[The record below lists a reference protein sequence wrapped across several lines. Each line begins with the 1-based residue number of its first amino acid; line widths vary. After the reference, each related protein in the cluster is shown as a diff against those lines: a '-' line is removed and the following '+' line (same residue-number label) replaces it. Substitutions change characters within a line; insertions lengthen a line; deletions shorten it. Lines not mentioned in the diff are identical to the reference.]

1 MSGTWAGAPVSKSVV
16 TTREV
21 LLRRSTFYTER
32 RVEVLS
38 TALTQQSDSPR
49 LSRRKKVLLF
59 LLVWGTILGGAE
71 IAVRIRLALGGRDQG
86 AEYSWYRNKRLAGA
100 WARQEREHPYLP
112 YFPKVTAPDI
122 DMLGLRLVES
132 AAPKPDDVFRIFC
145 LGGSTTFRG
154 YPSTLQETLEAEFA
168 ARGLRLEVVDAAN
181 VSWTSAESLINFATR
196 CLPYEPDAVIVYHAV
211 NDCWP
216 AFGKTWR
223 PDYTHWRKRLV
234 PHRTQWWDH
243 LPRLLDH
250 SAAFVQ
256 FRSWFEIPAR
266 YDFWKHAAMRYVP
279 DFDNDP
285 YHGLDPFR
293 RNLSSLLAIARA
305 NNIPVL
311 LSTQVYNVEE
321 PRKRLVAAVREAN
334 DITRSLT
341 EQHSEVVLVDA
352 ANSIAGSYEL
362 LVDICHFRRD
372 RDGVDRLVDLFATAV
387 RAHLDEWCAGAVAPG
402 AALARGH
409 HKGEITPSE

>member
-1 MSGTWAGAPVSKSVV
+1 M
-16 TTREV
+16 
-21 LLRRSTFYTER
+21 
-32 RVEVLS
+32 S
-38 TALTQQSDSPR
+38 TAIATPGDSPR
-49 LSRRKKVLLF
+49 LSRRKKVLL
-59 LLVWGTILGGAE
+59 LLLIWGAILGGAE
-71 IAVRIRLALGGRDQG
+71 VAARIRLALGGRDQA
-86 AEYSWYRNKRLAGA
+86 AEYSWHRNNRLTGV

-112 YFPKVTAPDI
+112 YFPRVKAPDV

-132 AAPKPDDVFRIFC
+132 TAPKPADVFRIFC

-154 YPSTLQETLEAEFA
+154 YPSTLQETLEEEFA
-168 ARGLRLEVVDAAN
+168 AHGLRLEVVDAAD
-181 VSWTSAESLINFATR
+181 VSWTSAESLINFAIR

-216 AFGKTWR
+216 AFGMTWR

-234 PHRTQWWDH
+234 PHHTQWWDH
-243 LPRLLDH
+243 LPQLFDH

-256 FRSWFEIPAR
+256 LRSWFEIPAR
-266 YDFWKHAAMRYVP
+266 YETWKYAMMRYVP

-293 RNLSSLLAIARA
+293 RNISSLLAIARA

-321 PRKRLVAAVREAN
+321 PRKRLVEAVRQAN
-334 DITRSLT
+334 DITRALT
-341 EQHSEVVLVDA
+341 KQHPEVVLVDA
-352 ANSIAGSYEL
+352 ANAIEGSNDL

-372 RDGVDRLVDLFATAV
+372 RNGEDRLVDLFATAI
-387 RAHLDEWCAGAVAPG
+387 RANLDMWIEGAGTPG
-402 AALARGH
+402 EALARRH
-409 HKGEITPSE
+409 PRGESTPSGQAHLPATLPPAASHHGSSAVPDPSPY